1 MQCIYKQLRLG
12 LLAPFLLMLGLL
24 TACQSAPEK
33 KPLFN
38 AEQVAVLKEQGF
50 NQTDEGWELS
60 FTDKLLFEFDA
71 AKLTPPSRSAIQK
84 ISAALLKVGI
94 THMRVEGHTDNEG
107 TEAYNNKLSL
117 ARANVVADAM
127 SATGVPRDNITVK
140 GLGMSKPVASNASKT
155 GKAENRRVTII
166 VSAP

>member
-12 LLAPFLLMLGLL
+12 LLGLFLVGLL
-24 TACQSAPEK
+24 AACQSAPEK

-38 AEQVAVLKEQGF
+38 ADQVATLQEQGF
-50 NQTDEGWELS
+50 KQTDEGWELS

-71 AKLTPPSRSAIQK
+71 AKLTQPSRSAIQK

-107 TEAYNNKLSL
+107 TEAYNNNLSR

-127 SATGVPRDNITVK
+127 SATGIPRNNIVIK
-140 GLGMSKPVASNASKT
+140 GLGMSKPVASNATKA

>member
-1 MQCIYKQLRLG
+1 MQFIYTQLRRGFLGLVMLG
-12 LLAPFLLMLGLL
+12 LLA
-24 TACQSAPEK
+24 ACQSTPET

-38 AEQVAVLKEQGF
+38 AEQVATLTEQGF
-50 NQTDEGWELS
+50 KQTDEGWELS
-60 FTDKLLFEFDA
+60 FTDKLLFDFGA
-71 AKLTPPSRSAIQK
+71 SSLTAPSRAAIQK

-94 THMRVEGHTDNEG
+94 SHMRVEGHTDNEG
-107 TEAYNNKLSL
+107 AEVLNNKLSL

-127 SATGVPRDNITVK
+127 SASGIPRDNISVK

-155 GKAENRRVTII
+155 GKAENRRVTVI

>member
-1 MQCIYKQLRLG
+1 MQFIYQQLRLG
-12 LLAPFLLMLGLL
+12 FLGLFFVGLLA
-24 TACQSAPEK
+24 ACQSTPEVK
-33 KPLFN
+33 SPFN
-38 AEQVAVLKEQGF
+38 AEQITTLKEQGF
-50 NQTDEGWELS
+50 RQTDDGWELS

-71 AKLTPPSRSAIQK
+71 AKLTPPSRTAIQK

-94 THMRVEGHTDNEG
+94 THLRVEGHTDNEG

-117 ARANVVADAM
+117 ARANMVADAM
-127 SATGVPRDNITVK
+127 SASGMPRENISVK

-155 GKAENRRVTII
+155 GKAENRRVTVI